1 VRKKVTIQ
9 ILETIWLWIP
19 IKYWNWSAV
28 YIHVRVFTVQ
38 LSAKAASSQDWN
50 WNGIH
55 FSGKKQ
61 FMLEREMAM
70 DVRLVVTICMW

>member
-1 VRKKVTIQ
+1 
-9 ILETIWLWIP
+9 
-19 IKYWNWSAV
+19 V
-28 YIHVRVFTVQ
+28 YIHLSVFTVQ

-61 FMLEREMAM
+61 FRVGEENGSGH
-70 DVRLVVTICMW
+70 

>member
-1 VRKKVTIQ
+1 
-9 ILETIWLWIP
+9 
-19 IKYWNWSAV
+19 V
-28 YIHVRVFTVQ
+28 YIHVPVFTVQ

-61 FMLEREMAM
+61 FRLEREMAV
-70 DVRLVVTICMW
+70 DIRLAVTICMWLKDYIEFC